1 MRSGHI
7 PGKVGQSMKT
17 LKKRIFQ
24 TQSILAVLLISP
36 TVFAQGGPPP
46 AKVMLE
52 TVKLEL
58 VSDARSVTGEI
69 RSRRSAE
76 LASQVAGLAM
86 EVLVDAGDRVEKG
99 QIIASLDA
107 QRAELEYERAQ
118 SQLISDQS
126 LINQRLADLEQAQR
140 DLERFQ
146 QLDSRGSANPAQLDQ
161 ATTLVASRGAE
172 LAQARADLSISES
185 NLALAAKELKD
196 MTIRAPF
203 AGTITVKHAEIGQW
217 VDRGDS
223 ICTIVSM
230 SDLEARIDVPQT
242 LLPAVERANAR
253 SSSETGEAPTIQIML
268 PSFPEPM
275 TARVH
280 AVVPQ
285 ADALSRLFPVRLVVD
300 DPNKQLRPGM
310 SLTAMVPTGTEAK
323 LMTVSKD
330 AILRNPS
337 GEYVYYN
344 NNGTAA
350 LAPITRQFSVG
361 NRVVIRSPLL
371 SEGVQVVIE
380 GNERMF
386 PTQPMIIQGID
397 GKPYTPP
404 AQPSGNSGS
413 EG

>member
-1 MRSGHI
+1 
-7 PGKVGQSMKT
+7 MKRT
-17 LKKRIFQ
+17 FQ
-24 TQSILAVLLISP
+24 VPSVLAVLLLSP
-36 TVFAQGGPPP
+36 TLLAQGGPPP

-58 VSDARSVTGEI
+58 VSDARPVTGEI

-99 QIIASLDA
+99 QIIATLDA

-140 DLERFQ
+140 DLERLQ

-161 ATTLVASRGAE
+161 ATTLVASRGAQ
-172 LAQARADLSISES
+172 LAQARADLAISES
-185 NLALAAKELKD
+185 DLALAAKELKD

-203 AGTITVKHAEIGQW
+203 AGAITKKHAEIGQW
-217 VDRGDS
+217 VDRGDP

-230 SDLEARIDVPQT
+230 ADLEARIDVSQT
-242 LLPAVERANAR
+242 LLPAVESANAI
-253 SSSETGEAPTIQIML
+253 SSSNSGTAPTIQIML
-268 PSFPEPM
+268 PSFPDPM
-275 TARVH
+275 NARVH

-285 ADALSRLFPVRLVVD
+285 ADPLSRLFPVRLVVD
-300 DPNKQLRPGM
+300 DPNRQLRPGM
-310 SLTAMVPTGTEAK
+310 SLTAMIPTGAK
-323 LMTVSKD
+323 AELMTISKD

-344 NNGTAA
+344 NNGAAA

-361 NRVVIRSPLL
+361 NRVVIRSPFLR
-371 SEGVQVVIE
+371 EGVQVVIE

-397 GKPYTPP
+397 GESYSPP
-404 AQPSGNSGS
+404 AQSPAAQSPETNGS